1 MLLKTTCEKGGAELK
16 KKELMKRL
24 SAISMAMMMTVTM
37 IPSNAY
43 AADEIFSDVDVETA
57 ADAGDEDS
65 ADVEVSD
72 ADDTSDADVEVEA
85 EDDTAD
91 VNVEEDEEDNSEG
104 VDAFSDGGDSAEE
117 TDAFDAGEGTPAAD
131 AVVHMT
137 VSVAGDLATAKDG
150 TLMADRDVTVKDIDK
165 NGVLTYDEALIAAH
179 DEYYNGGAVAG
190 YASVDDEKYGKFIT
204 KLWGDESGN
213 FGYWRNDSLC
223 FNLSD
228 EVKADDYLTA
238 FVYKDEKCTDAYTKF
253 AKKAYKTMAGSS
265 VTIQEYKASYDRHYN
280 VV

>member
-1 MLLKTTCEKGGAELK
+1 MK

-104 VDAFSDGGDSAEE
+104 VMHFLMVE
-117 TDAFDAGEGTPAAD
+117 T
-131 AVVHMT
+131 VQKRQMH
-137 VSVAGDLATAKDG
+137 
-150 TLMADRDVTVKDIDK
+150 LMQER
-165 NGVLTYDEALIAAH
+165 VLRQQMQLYI
-179 DEYYNGGAVAG
+179 
-190 YASVDDEKYGKFIT
+190 
-204 KLWGDESGN
+204 
-213 FGYWRNDSLC
+213 
-223 FNLSD
+223 
-228 EVKADDYLTA
+228 
-238 FVYKDEKCTDAYTKF
+238 
-253 AKKAYKTMAGSS
+253 
-265 VTIQEYKASYDRHYN
+265 
-280 VV
+280 

>member
-1 MLLKTTCEKGGAELK
+1 MK

-43 AADEIFSDVDVETA
+43 AADEIFSDVDVETT

-137 VSVAGDLATAKDG
+137 VSVAEILQLPK
-150 TLMADRDVTVKDIDK
+150 MA
-165 NGVLTYDEALIAAH
+165 H
-179 DEYYNGGAVAG
+179 
-190 YASVDDEKYGKFIT
+190 
-204 KLWGDESGN
+204 
-213 FGYWRNDSLC
+213 
-223 FNLSD
+223 
-228 EVKADDYLTA
+228 
-238 FVYKDEKCTDAYTKF
+238 
-253 AKKAYKTMAGSS
+253 
-265 VTIQEYKASYDRHYN
+265 
-280 VV
+280 